1 MKNDNAKASKLLFLI
16 IHQLIERGYV
26 SLMLPDGVTLEIGIT
41 QEDQYGD
48 LKKVEDYCYVVA
60 TSKDGRST
68 MLDSYNLGLQFQD
81 GDDTIICEDRVLD
94 DNGTL
99 VRTLDVV

>member
-1 MKNDNAKASKLLFLI
+1 MKNAKSLKLQYLI
-16 IHQLIERGYV
+16 IHQLLEQGSV

-41 QEDQYGD
+41 QEDESGK

-60 TSKDGRST
+60 TSKDGRAT
-68 MLDSYNLGLQFQD
+68 MLDSFNLGLQFQED
-81 GDDTIICEDRVLD
+81 EDKIICEDRVVN

-99 VRTLDVV
+99 VHTLDVV